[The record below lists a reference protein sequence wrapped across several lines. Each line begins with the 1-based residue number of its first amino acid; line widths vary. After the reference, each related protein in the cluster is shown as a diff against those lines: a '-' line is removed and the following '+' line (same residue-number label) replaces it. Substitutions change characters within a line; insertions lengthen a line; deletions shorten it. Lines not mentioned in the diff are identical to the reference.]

1 MSEKC
6 PLFTHLCAFKRDAS
20 IPNGKIY
27 TLLCYGCD
35 YHNVLFRILH
45 VLSYRGST
53 LLSCISASVHRCY
66 NAQNKK
72 LLICSNLLY
81 LHKTH
86 TKIPS
91 VASGLTDTACLLH
104 AKLEKNK
111 STKTE
116 RERKSM
122 SILTN
127 PVTVSVIVLCVL
139 SLLKLNVLL
148 AMLVACIAG
157 GLAGGIPIYAAE
169 GDSVMKLLTSGFSG
183 NATTALAYILLGT
196 FATAIAT
203 TGLADIVSKKLSKII
218 GTTSRH
224 DHPDRLP
231 VSEPH
236 PHSHRLYPHPDSSHA
251 RADEQ
256 DAPRPPRCGL
266 LPCLRS

>member
-1 MSEKC
+1 M
-6 PLFTHLCAFKRDAS
+6 
-20 IPNGKIY
+20 
-27 TLLCYGCD
+27 
-35 YHNVLFRILH
+35 
-45 VLSYRGST
+45 
-53 LLSCISASVHRCY
+53 
-66 NAQNKK
+66 
-72 LLICSNLLY
+72 
-81 LHKTH
+81 
-86 TKIPS
+86 
-91 VASGLTDTACLLH
+91 ASGLTDTACLLH

-116 RERKSM
+116 REEIYEYFNQPRDR
-122 SILTN
+122 IGHRAVRTH
-127 PVTVSVIVLCVL
+127 
-139 SLLKLNVLL
+139 LLRLNVLL

>member
-1 MSEKC
+1 MISFVVEKRKNTQMSEKC

-20 IPNGKIY
+20 IPNGKRY

-66 NAQNKK
+66 NVQNKR

-116 RERKSM
+116 REEIYEYFNQPRDRIGHRAVRTQPSEAER
-122 SILTN
+122 S
-127 PVTVSVIVLCVL
+127 
-139 SLLKLNVLL
+139 
-148 AMLVACIAG
+148 ARHAG
-157 GLAGGIPIYAAE
+157 
-169 GDSVMKLLTSGFSG
+169 
-183 NATTALAYILLGT
+183 
-196 FATAIAT
+196 
-203 TGLADIVSKKLSKII
+203 
-218 GTTSRH
+218 
-224 DHPDRLP
+224 
-231 VSEPH
+231 
-236 PHSHRLYPHPDSSHA
+236 RLYCRRSCRWYPHL
-251 RADEQ
+251 
-256 DAPRPPRCGL
+256 RC
-266 LPCLRS
+266 

>member
-1 MSEKC
+1 
-6 PLFTHLCAFKRDAS
+6 
-20 IPNGKIY
+20 
-27 TLLCYGCD
+27 
-35 YHNVLFRILH
+35 
-45 VLSYRGST
+45 
-53 LLSCISASVHRCY
+53 
-66 NAQNKK
+66 
-72 LLICSNLLY
+72 
-81 LHKTH
+81 
-86 TKIPS
+86 
-91 VASGLTDTACLLH
+91 
-104 AKLEKNK
+104 
-111 STKTE
+111 
-116 RERKSM
+116 M

-224 DHPDRLP
+224 NHPDRLP
-231 VSEPH
+231 VSEPCL
-236 PHSHRLYPHPDSSHA
+236 LYTSDA
-251 RADEQ
+251 ADE
-256 DAPRPPRCGL
+256 L
-266 LPCLRS
+266 